1 MNYTQV
7 LEKSPLS
14 KKENFFIYS
23 SSKAASVLI
32 AVFRGFLVPGYLGS
46 KLYGVISLLN
56 IVKIILGFS
65 NLGVNSAFF
74 RLVPS
79 ISPKKSNENEIK
91 ILSNNV
97 FSFLVISGLIGT
109 IITFLLPLIFLQNDP
124 EIRSIMVF
132 CFSITAVQHLIV
144 FLTGYY
150 NTLHYINK
158 NFRLISFLNILQPTV
173 ALIIILSTI
182 FFLGIFGVFIAEFI
196 AVTVIF
202 FIYWKK
208 TIEKP
213 RFGFNYPKLI
223 KTMQYAFPFFLADIG
238 WFFIRFSDKTII
250 LIYLTLSELG
260 LYSFATNIAYNS
272 RIITQS
278 IGEVISPY
286 FFQLLADENNLFN
299 LAPRIKEYT
308 VTVAA
313 VGGLIYM
320 NAMLA
325 SPLIFLIL
333 PDYSDSLIVL
343 KLLFILAY
351 VISIPWLQSLL
362 LGSPRVN
369 KQKIVTI
376 ILYFSGF
383 INIFLSIFLLKM
395 GYGLNGIALGTL
407 IANIIQSILYFRF
420 SHSVYLKKFEFPFYL
435 KVFSPLLL
443 FAIVFIVHTSNK
455 LSIEG
460 NLSLFLI
467 VNLLWLTFY
476 FKEFKIVVKRIRN

>member
-7 LEKSPLS
+7 LEKKSIS
-14 KKENFFIYS
+14 KKENFLIYF
-23 SSKAASVLI
+23 SSKVVSVLLTI
-32 AVFRGFLVPGYLGS
+32 LRGFLVPGYLGP
-46 KLYGVISLLN
+46 KLYGIISLLN

-65 NLGVNSAFF
+65 NLGFNSAFF
-74 RLVPS
+74 RLAPLLS
-79 ISPKKSNENEIK
+79 NKKSDEIELK

-97 FSFLVISGLIGT
+97 FSFLIISGIIGT

-124 EIRSIMVF
+124 EIQSIMVF
-132 CFSITAVQHLIV
+132 CFSITAVQHFIV
-144 FLTGYY
+144 LLTGYY

-158 NFRLISFLNILQPTV
+158 NFRLISFFNILQPTL

-182 FFLGIFGVFIAEFI
+182 FIWGIYGVFFAEFI
-196 AVTVIF
+196 AAVVIF

-213 RFGFNYPKLI
+213 QFGFNYRKFI
-223 KTMQYAFPFFLADIG
+223 KTMHYAFPFFLADIG
-238 WFFIRFSDKTII
+238 WFLIRFSDKTII
-250 LIYLTLSELG
+250 LIYLSLSELG
-260 LYSFATNIAYNS
+260 LFSFATNIAYNS

-286 FFQLLADENNLFN
+286 FFQLLANENNLFN

-313 VGGLIYM
+313 VGSLIFM
-320 NAMLA
+320 NAMLV

-333 PDYSDSLIVL
+333 PDYSGSSTVL

-362 LGSPRVN
+362 LGSPKVN

-383 INIFLSIFLLKM
+383 TNIILSIILLKI
-395 GYGLNGIALGTL
+395 GYGLNGVALGTL
-407 IANIIQSILYFRF
+407 IANIIQSLLYFRF
-420 SHSVYLKKFEFPFYL
+420 SHSLYLKNYEFPFYL

-443 FAIVFIVHTSNK
+443 FVIVFVVHTINK

-460 NLSLFLI
+460 NLFLFLI
-467 VNLLWLTFY
+467 ANFLLLTFY
-476 FKEFKIVVKRIRN
+476 FKEFKMVVKRIRN